1 MATQQPPDLQQTAS
15 CTNDTNHGRRRMVVK
30 RRGENDSINRNRIVG
45 VTEDTLKEQNSKLKD
60 ENKELRKQI
69 AALRSELAQAQ
80 AQAASSERTSQEPNP
95 FTKLITHNYEVSV
108 PLVSH
113 DQINKDFLSFLEP
126 ELTDMHQKNNLL
138 RFVLFGERDKWFCF
152 KDVCE
157 KSPDDIE
164 ALVMNTQDS
173 FYYPCYNRPH
183 SNSDCKFMIGKFRSH
198 LEDRITL
205 RRFQR
210 PS

>member
-1 MATQQPPDLQQTAS
+1 MGETRETLED
-15 CTNDTNHGRRRMVVK
+15 K
-30 RRGENDSINRNRIVG
+30 RVAALR
-45 VTEDTLKEQNSKLKD
+45 TELDQSQVALSQLK
-60 ENKELRKQI
+60 KEKNELGKQI

-80 AQAASSERTSQEPNP
+80 AQAASSEWTSQDPNP
-95 FTKLITHNYEVSV
+95 FTKLITHSCEISV

-126 ELTDMHQKNNLL
+126 ELSDMHQKNNLL
-138 RFVLFGERDKWFCF
+138 RFVLFGERETWFCF

-164 ALVMNTQDS
+164 ALVMNSQDH
-173 FYYPCYNRPH
+173 FYYSCYNRPH
-183 SNSDCKFMIGKFRSH
+183 NNSDCKFMIGKFRSR

-205 RRFQR
+205 RGFQR
-210 PS
+210 PP